1 MRMSWRA
8 CRNRLAAL
16 RHDCRGVAAVEF
28 AVIGLLAISLLLTTI
43 EVARYNIVV
52 QSLRNLAAEAARGAL
67 VSVNRSLGTGDCEA
81 ATVNQ
86 ASLLQQVP
94 VLRAGRLEL
103 RVESTCPE
111 PNGTGLVTVR
121 ATYDFIFVV
130 GWLPSA
136 RIVET
141 ASLVI

>member
-1 MRMSWRA
+1 MSWRA

-16 RHDCRGVAAVEF
+16 RRDNCGVAAVEF
-28 AVIGLLAISLLLTTI
+28 AIVGMMAITLMLTAI
-43 EVARYNIVV
+43 EVARYNIVA
-52 QSLRNLAAEAARGAL
+52 QSLRNLAAEAARNAL
-67 VSVNRSLGTGDCEA
+67 VSVNRSLGTGDCQP

-103 RVESTCPE
+103 QVESTCPE

-121 ATYDFIFVV
+121 ATYDFTFVV

-136 RIVET
+136 RIIET
-141 ASLVI
+141 ARLVI

>member
-1 MRMSWRA
+1 MSRRA

-16 RHDCRGVAAVEF
+16 RRDHRGVAAVEF
-28 AVIGLLAISLLLTTI
+28 AVVGMMAISLMLTAI
-43 EVARYNIVV
+43 EVARYNVV
-52 QSLRNLAAEAARGAL
+52 AQSLRNLGAEAARSAL
-67 VSVNRSLGTGDCEA
+67 VSVNRSLGTGDCQP

-103 RVESTCPE
+103 QVESTCPE

-121 ATYDFIFVV
+121 ATYDFTFVV

>member
-1 MRMSWRA
+1 MSWRA

-16 RHDCRGVAAVEF
+16 RRDNRGVAAVEF
-28 AVIGLLAISLLLTTI
+28 AVVGMMAISLMLTAI
-43 EVARYNIVV
+43 EVARYNIVA
-52 QSLRNLAAEAARGAL
+52 QSLRHLAAEAARNAL
-67 VSVNRSLGTGDCEA
+67 VSVNRSLGTGDCQP

-103 RVESTCPE
+103 QVESTCPE
-111 PNGTGLVTVR
+111 PNSTGLVTVR
-121 ATYDFIFVV
+121 ATYDFTFVV

-136 RIVET
+136 RVIET
-141 ASLVI
+141 ARLVI

>member
-1 MRMSWRA
+1 MFWRA

-16 RHDCRGVAAVEF
+16 RRDNRGVAAVEF
-28 AVIGLLAISLLLTTI
+28 AVVGMMAISLMLTAI
-43 EVARYNIVV
+43 EVARYNIVA
-52 QSLRNLAAEAARGAL
+52 QSLRNLAAEAARSAL
-67 VSVNRSLGTGDCEA
+67 VSVNRSLGTGNCQP

-86 ASLLQQVP
+86 ATLLQQVP
-94 VLRAGRLEL
+94 VLRAGRLQL
-103 RVESTCPE
+103 QLESTCPA

-121 ATYDFIFVV
+121 ATYDFTFVV

-141 ASLVI
+141 ARLVI

>member
-1 MRMSWRA
+1 MSWRA
-8 CRNRLAAL
+8 CRNRLAEL
-16 RHDCRGVAAVEF
+16 RRDNRGVAAVEF
-28 AVIGLLAISLLLTTI
+28 AVVGMMAISLMLTAI
-43 EVARYNIVV
+43 EVARYNIVA
-52 QSLRNLAAEAARGAL
+52 QSLRNLAAEAARSAL
-67 VSVNRSLGTGDCEA
+67 VSVNRSLGTGDCQP

-103 RVESTCPE
+103 QVESTCPE
-111 PNGTGLVTVR
+111 LNGTGLVTVR
-121 ATYDFIFVV
+121 AIYDFTFVV

-141 ASLVI
+141 ARLVI

>member
-1 MRMSWRA
+1 MSWRA

-16 RHDCRGVAAVEF
+16 RRDNRGVAAVEF
-28 AVIGLLAISLLLTTI
+28 AVVGMMAISLVLTAI
-43 EVARYNIVV
+43 EVARYNIVA
-52 QSLRNLAAEAARGAL
+52 QSLRNLAAEAARSAL
-67 VSVNRSLGTGDCEA
+67 VSVNRSLGTGDCQP

-103 RVESTCPE
+103 QLASTCPE
-111 PNGTGLVTVR
+111 PNGIGLVTVR
-121 ATYDFIFVV
+121 ATYDFTFVV

>member
-1 MRMSWRA
+1 MSWRA

-16 RHDCRGVAAVEF
+16 RRDNRGVAAVEF
-28 AVIGLLAISLLLTTI
+28 AVVGMMAISLMLTAI
-43 EVARYNIVV
+43 EVARYNIVA
-52 QSLRNLAAEAARGAL
+52 QSLRNLAAEAARSAL
-67 VSVNRSLGTGDCEA
+67 VSVNRSLGTGNCQP

-94 VLRAGRLEL
+94 VLRAGRLQL
-103 RVESTCPE
+103 QLESTCPE
-111 PNGTGLVTVR
+111 PNGTGLITVR
-121 ATYDFIFVV
+121 ATYDFTFVV

-141 ASLVI
+141 ARLVI